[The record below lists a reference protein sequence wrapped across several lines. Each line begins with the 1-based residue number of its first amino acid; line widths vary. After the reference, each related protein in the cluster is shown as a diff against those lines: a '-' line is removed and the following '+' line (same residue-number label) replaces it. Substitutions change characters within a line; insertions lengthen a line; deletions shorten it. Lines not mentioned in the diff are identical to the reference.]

1 MGIDNLKQKAA
12 EVSSESLKS
21 TRPAEK
27 LSSGNSDGGGKLRS
41 SVVTGD
47 VLRASNS
54 VAQRKM
60 QRQISEYQHSN
71 ISTASDVM
79 LGTTE
84 DKVIDLTDRERVRES
99 IHDMTDLRTSGTLK
113 PEGEGVL
120 YTASKRRAKAEA
132 LREGRESSLLEGMD
146 ESYAK
151 KLKSNRRKMQD
162 KLQKNYEVKTQLKGG
177 LKTDL
182 KVEQTVEPKLSDAPK
197 HRPADVAGSIGQRA
211 LHGLDSAMETDENST
226 QNAWITTASN
236 ATDGASNVISISRT
250 AKFWRMQKSEAEIA
264 KLAKQQEKIIKNNYR
279 LQYKTALKN
288 AKDTELWKSS
298 NIYQRELQKKAIKRK
313 YMKNAIK
320 EQQKARAAGKS
331 GKVTYTTGMNIF
343 DKAKAGAE
351 TIGKHLLNFVK
362 SPVGKIAI
370 TCTLVIALISSLITS
385 AGPMLLLSF
394 GGDENYTKSSTVSGG
409 GFPAEVEQWRTFVT
423 ERMKAYD
430 KEDFVNAI
438 LTTIQQESNG
448 ISSSCGGDLM
458 QSKESGYWTS
468 GTPDGWDSYTT
479 EQKSIDAGCRYF
491 IDAINT
497 WGVEKADDYDGLQ
510 VAAQGYNY
518 GLAFLDWMVAQ
529 GETKWTLDL
538 STTYSQKMASQMG
551 WSSYGHKEYGEE
563 WLTKYKA
570 GGTIGGGVV
579 VEEKGPGGVVKTAKG
594 QIGIT
599 ENPAGSNT
607 VIYNTEYYGTEV
619 SGDDYPW
626 CCVFV
631 WWCFNKS
638 GNADAFYGGGKTAGC
653 SAVHTWAQSNGL
665 IVSSSEAQYGDLC
678 LFSTDEHIEIVV
690 ANNGDGSYTTIGGNT
705 GSGDSGSQSNGGGV
719 FMRTRY
725 TSGDFPITLF
735 IRPPYETDDD
745 KNKD

>member
-1 MGIDNLKQKAA
+1 MSIDKIKSKADA
-12 EVSSESLKS
+12 ASETLRN
-21 TRPAEK
+21 TGQAEK
-27 LSSGNSDGGGKLRS
+27 LSASNGDSGRYSNLRS
-41 SVVTGD
+41 VSGET
-47 VLRASNS
+47 LRAANHID
-54 VAQRKM
+54 QRRMRENIRSM
-60 QRQISEYQHSN
+60 QSSN
-71 ISTASDVM
+71 ISVASDMM

-84 DKVIDLTDRERVRES
+84 DRVIDLTDRERVRES

-113 PEGEGVL
+113 SEGDGVL
-120 YTASKRRAKAEA
+120 YTASKRREKAQA

-146 ESYAK
+146 DSYAK
-151 KLKSNRRKMQD
+151 KLKNNRRKMQE
-162 KLQKNYEVKTQLKGG
+162 KLQKNYEVKTELKGG

-182 KVEQTVEPKLSDAPK
+182 KVKQTVEPKLTDAPK

-211 LHGLDSAMETDENST
+211 LHGLDSAMDTDESSI
-226 QNAWITTASN
+226 QNAWVSTASN
-236 ATDGASNVISISRT
+236 AVDGTSNIISISRT
-250 AKFWRMQKSEAEIA
+250 ARFWRMQKSEAEIA
-264 KLAKQQEKIIKNNYR
+264 KLAKQEEKIIRNNYR
-279 LQYKTALKN
+279 LQYRTALKN

-298 NIYQRELQKKAIKRK
+298 NLYQKSLQKKAIKRK
-313 YMKNAIK
+313 YMKNAIA
-320 EQQKARAAGKS
+320 EQRKARAAGKS
-331 GKVTYTTGMNIF
+331 GKVTYTTGLNIF

-351 TIGKHLLNFVK
+351 TIGRHLLNFAK
-362 SPVGKIAI
+362 SPAGKIVIVCA
-370 TCTLVIALISSLITS
+370 LVVALITSLITS
-385 AGPMLLLSF
+385 AGPMLLMSF
-394 GGDENYTKSSTVSGG
+394 GGDENYTKSGTVSGG
-409 GFPAEVEQWRTFVT
+409 GFPSEVEQWRTFVT

-438 LTTIQQESNG
+438 LATIQQESNG

-468 GTPDGWDSYTT
+468 GTPDGWSSYTT

-491 IDAINT
+491 IDAIDT

-538 STTYSQKMASQMG
+538 STTYSNKMASQMG
-551 WSSYGHKEYGEE
+551 WSGFGHKEYGEE
-563 WLTKYKA
+563 WLAKYKA
-570 GGTIGGGVV
+570 GGVTGGGAI
-579 VEEKGPGGVVKTAKG
+579 VEEKGPGGVVKTAQG

-599 ENPAGSNT
+599 ENPAGSNK
-607 VIYNTEYYGTEV
+607 VIYNTEYYGSEV

-638 GNADAFYGGGKTAGC
+638 GNADAFYNGGKTAGC

-665 IVSSSEAQYGDLC
+665 IISGGEAKYGDLV

-705 GSGDSGSQSNGGGV
+705 GAGDSGSQSNGGGV

-725 TSGDFPITLF
+725 ISGDFPITLF
-735 IRPPYETDDD
+735 IRPPYETDS
-745 KNKD
+745 KD

>member
-1 MGIDNLKQKAA
+1 MSIDNLKQKAA
-12 EVSSESLKS
+12 EVSSESLKN

-27 LSSGNSDGGGKLRS
+27 LSSGNIDGGGRLKTG
-41 SVVTGD
+41 VVAGD

-54 VAQRKM
+54 ASQRNMRKH
-60 QRQISEYQHSN
+60 ISVYQQSN

-113 PEGEGVL
+113 PEGDVVL
-120 YTASKRRAKAEA
+120 YTASKRRAKAQA

-146 ESYAK
+146 EAHAK

-162 KLQKNYEVKTQLKGG
+162 KLHKAYEVKTELNGG
-177 LKTDL
+177 LKDDL
-182 KVEQTVEPKLSDAPK
+182 KIEQTVQPKLSDMPR
-197 HRPADVAGSIGQRA
+197 HRSADVAGSIGQRA
-211 LHGLDSAMETDENST
+211 LHGLDMAMDADENST
-226 QNAWITTASN
+226 QNAWVDTA
-236 ATDGASNVISISRT
+236 AGITDGASNIISISRT
-250 AKFWRMQKSEAEIA
+250 AKFWRTQKSEAEIA
-264 KLAKQQEKIIKNNYR
+264 KLAKQEEKIIRNNYR

-288 AKDTELWKSS
+288 AKDSELWKSS
-298 NIYQRELQKKAIKRK
+298 NIYQKSFQKKAIKRK
-313 YMKNAIK
+313 YMKNAIA
-320 EQQKARAAGKS
+320 EQRKARAAGKT
-331 GKVTYTTGMNIF
+331 GKVTYTTGLNVF

-351 TIGKHLLNFVK
+351 TIGRHLLNFAK
-362 SPVGKIAI
+362 SPAGKIAI
-370 TCTLVIALISSLITS
+370 VCTLVIALISSLITS

-394 GGDENYTKSSTVSGG
+394 GGDENYTKSSTVTGA
-409 GFPAEVEQWRTFVT
+409 GFPSEVEQWRTFVT
-423 ERMKAYD
+423 ERMTAYG

-438 LTTIQQESNG
+438 LATIQQESNG

-468 GTPDGWDSYTT
+468 GTPDGWNDYST

-491 IDAINT
+491 IDGLDK

-510 VAAQGYNY
+510 VVAQGYNY

-529 GETKWTLDL
+529 GETKWTLDI

-551 WSSYGHKEYGEE
+551 WSAYGHKEYGEE
-563 WLTKYKA
+563 WLKKYQA
-570 GGTIGGGVV
+570 GGVTGGGVV
-579 VEEKGPGGVVKTAKG
+579 VEEKGPGGVVKTAQG

-607 VIYNTEYYGTEV
+607 VIYNTEYYGSEV

-638 GNADAFYGGGKTAGC
+638 GNADAFYDGGKTAGC
-653 SAVHTWAQSNGL
+653 SAVHTWAQNGGH
-665 IVSSSEAQYGDLC
+665 IISGGEAKYGDLV

-725 TSGDFPITLF
+725 ISGDFPITLF
-735 IRPPYETDDD
+735 IRPPYETDD
-745 KNKD
+745 